1 MVSASRLHKDWG
13 SWTLLPALG
22 PVRTFCGKQGQFA
35 FWRLEDVDQFGHKY
49 PQLFS
54 PGVTNGGDNFV
65 RANRILTRLR
75 AVNACGRRQQRL
87 VAMVKKFS
95 RAFTCLPTTGGRRPP
110 RKPISDCEI
119 AKPAL
124 RFSGLPLLA
133 HSLRGF
139 SLHVSCGVADY
150 RVNIS
155 ARLHWL
161 NSIFN
166 LGGGLRAPRT

>member
-1 MVSASRLHKDWG
+1 MLFRSKDWV
-13 SWTLLPALG
+13 SWTLVPALG
-22 PVRTFCGKQGQFA
+22 HVWTSPIESGFSHFRP
-35 FWRLEDVDQFGHKY
+35 LEGVDPFGHKY
-49 PQLFS
+49 PQFFS

-133 HSLRGF
+133 HFLRGF